1 MIKKILLIT
10 LSVFIITLY
19 SAPSFAADEYGVK
32 VHYTDKALTLDPKD
46 DRWNKIKPDTVQ
58 LVAQE
63 VTDIERFRMSAT
75 PKKYVKDLPKGV
87 QFVLN
92 LSRKAP
98 VVAMK
103 AIHSGEKVAI
113 QLSWEDKVA
122 NLENAPDSF
131 RDAAAIMFPIKI
143 ASYNPSPLMGAKGE
157 PVTVWQ
163 WRADW
168 QAETEGKR
176 KLEDRQPLTE
186 GVWISPVDK
195 LLKGRFPGKPSPDA
209 TMAEYIAE
217 GFSTL
222 TRQDHQDTKARGVY
236 ENGRWTV
243 VFLRDIKRNDLS
255 DAEFV
260 AGKQTYM
267 NLAIWDGN
275 EGDVDGMKSI
285 ALSWIPLIFDPVPA
299 HAKR

>member
-113 QLSWEDKVA
+113 QLSWDDTVA
-122 NLENAPDSF
+122 NLENSPDSF
-131 RDAAAIMFPIKI
+131 RDAVGIMFPMTI
-143 ASYNPSPLMGAKGE
+143 A
-157 PVTVWQ
+157 
-163 WRADW
+163 
-168 QAETEGKR
+168 
-176 KLEDRQPLTE
+176 
-186 GVWISPVDK
+186 
-195 LLKGRFPGKPSPDA
+195 
-209 TMAEYIAE
+209 
-217 GFSTL
+217 
-222 TRQDHQDTKARGVY
+222 
-236 ENGRWTV
+236 
-243 VFLRDIKRNDLS
+243 
-255 DAEFV
+255 
-260 AGKQTYM
+260 
-267 NLAIWDGN
+267 
-275 EGDVDGMKSI
+275 
-285 ALSWIPLIFDPVPA
+285 
-299 HAKR
+299 